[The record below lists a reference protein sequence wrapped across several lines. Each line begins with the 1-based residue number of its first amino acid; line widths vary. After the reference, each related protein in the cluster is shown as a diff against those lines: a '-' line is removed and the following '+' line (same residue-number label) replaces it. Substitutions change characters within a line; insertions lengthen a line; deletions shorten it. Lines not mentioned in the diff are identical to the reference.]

1 MTERLRVAIAA
12 PLEPELCELL
22 VAREPRIDLVV
33 DQELLLPP
41 QMPGDSFGDSSHR
54 RTEEQQAR
62 FEALLDTADALF
74 GVPDQRPKALARV
87 VRANPRL
94 RWVHTIPA
102 GGGAQVKAAELTT
115 EELERVTFTTSAGV
129 HGEPLAEFALFGVLA
144 GAKSLPRLIDQ
155 QRRKEWPARW
165 QMGQVSDQTV
175 LILGVGGIGRALAPK
190 LAALGATVIGTSRSG
205 ATVPGVHR
213 TVHPDDLA
221 RVLPE
226 VDAVVVTLPG
236 TDATFHLVGAE
247 FFAAL
252 RPGATIVNVGRGTVV
267 DEAALLD
274 ALESDAVGF
283 AALDVTEVEPLPA
296 GSPLWEHPRVLLSP
310 HTAATTRGESR
321 RIAELF
327 AANATR
333 LLDGE
338 ELVNVVDT
346 VEFY

>member
-1 MTERLRVAIAA
+1 M
-12 PLEPELCELL
+12 
-22 VAREPRIDLVV
+22 
-33 DQELLLPP
+33 
-41 QMPGDSFGDSSHR
+41 
-54 RTEEQQAR
+54 
-62 FEALLDTADALF
+62 
-74 GVPDQRPKALARV
+74 
-87 VRANPRL
+87 
-94 RWVHTIPA
+94 
-102 GGGAQVKAAELTT
+102 
-115 EELERVTFTTSAGV
+115 
-129 HGEPLAEFALFGVLA
+129 
-144 GAKSLPRLIDQ
+144 
-155 QRRKEWPARW
+155 
-165 QMGQVSDQTV
+165 
-175 LILGVGGIGRALAPK
+175 
-190 LAALGATVIGTSRSG
+190 
-205 ATVPGVHR
+205 HR

-221 RVLPE
+221 QVLPE

-236 TDATFHLVGAE
+236 TDATFHLVGTE

-252 RPGATIVNVGRGTVV
+252 RPGATIVNVGRGTVI
-267 DEAALLD
+267 DEAALLE

-296 GSPLWEHPRVLLSP
+296 DSPLWEHPRVLLSP